1 MSTPATERARKIIF
15 LFGRCIHYFFLVI
28 FYRQRAVWV
37 AGESTAEFEY
47 ETDFDHDG
55 RTDDTVAQFN
65 FEYHRQSLRNYHR
78 Q

>member
-47 ETDFDHDG
+47 EADSDYDG
-55 RTDDTVAQFN
+55 RADDAVAQFN
-65 FEYHRQSLRNYHR
+65 FKHRRQSFRNYLC